1 MEGHP
6 LIGLPPF
13 ISQQLWDVGGVL
25 SQRSGKKVA
34 EPDMPSVC
42 WEIVAMLDGSMEK
55 I

>member
-6 LIGLPPF
+6 LIGLSPF
-13 ISQQLWDVGGVL
+13 ISQQLWGAGGVL
-25 SQRSGKKVA
+25 SQRPGRKVA

-42 WEIVAMLDGSMEK
+42 WETVATLDGSMEK